1 MHLTTHD
8 PVEVVKTGLYDER
21 NEQYGRFVD
30 VRNGTGDV
38 HRYTIGRELRDRGE
52 LPTVGES
59 IYATLEAYR
68 SPKAMR
74 GQNGERDWVKWE
86 SKYRLVAFKSASAAK
101 AA

>member
-21 NEQYGRFVD
+21 NEQYGRFVE
-30 VRNGTGDV
+30 VRNGTGDT
-38 HRYTIGRELRDRGE
+38 HRYTISRELVSQGAI
-52 LPTVGES
+52 PSVGES

-86 SKYRLVAFKSASAAK
+86 SKYRLVAFKGAAAK